1 MTYPTFFHRMPLADL
16 PVTTAEARMVASDD
30 ALVIFFDFKEET
42 VIPPHAHGAQWGV
55 VIEGSF
61 ELTVGGETR
70 TVGPGD
76 TYDIPPGVEHSAR
89 VPAGVRLID
98 VFEEAGRYKPR
109 AGPGGS

>member
-16 PVTTAEARMVASDD
+16 PVTTAEACMVASDD

-76 TYDIPPGVEHSAR
+76 TYDIPRGVEHSAR

-98 VFEEAGRYKPR
+98 VFEEAGRYKPKAR
-109 AGPGGS
+109 PGGS